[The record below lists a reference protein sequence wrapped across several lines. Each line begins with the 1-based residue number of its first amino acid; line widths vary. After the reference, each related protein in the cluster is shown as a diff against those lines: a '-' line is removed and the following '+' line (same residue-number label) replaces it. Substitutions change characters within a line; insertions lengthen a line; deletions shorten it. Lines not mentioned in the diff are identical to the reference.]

1 MISRLPRPF
10 GRSIM
15 TVVIYLVSASLLPMS
30 LAAQTY
36 KCTDA
41 QGRIAFQQMPCPGK
55 SADANQV
62 AVKPVPLLGGS
73 TAQTVPASH
82 LGVDTGPDPEA
93 TRNQRAPMH
102 QGAPPQYPGQAP
114 NPRGQNNGEMSW
126 CKDRQGQFYPIPPG
140 HSCASGSTALPA
152 GTEPDFSQFN
162 RPQQVIPG
170 SADGIRPAR
179 IQGAYNPSPTLRP
192 QQLSSDDDEA
202 CEQARAN
209 SKRQYDT
216 NRNLSFDQ
224 RSALD
229 EQVRSACN

>member
-1 MISRLPRPF
+1 MNTRPF
-10 GRSIM
+10 FRSSRSTLAI
-15 TVVIYLVSASLLPMS
+15 VICLVSASFLPMP

-41 QGRIAFQQMPCPGK
+41 KGGISFQQMPCPGK

-62 AVKPVPLLGGS
+62 AVKPVPLIGGS
-73 TAQTVPASH
+73 TAQTNPTGNQ
-82 LGVDTGPDPEA
+82 GVDAGPDPG
-93 TRNQRAPMH
+93 TPRFQREPMH
-102 QGAPPQYPGQAP
+102 QGAEPQYPGMP
-114 NPRGQNNGEMSW
+114 PRQRGRNGEVSW
-126 CKDRQGQFYPIPPG
+126 CRDRQGQFYPTAPG
-140 HSCASGSTALPA
+140 QSCASGSTALPA
-152 GTEPDFSQFN
+152 GTEPDFNQFN

-170 SADGIRPAR
+170 SADGMRPTR
-179 IQGAYNPSPTLRP
+179 IQGAYNPDPTLRP
-192 QQLSSDDDEA
+192 QHLSNDDDEA

-229 EQVRSACN
+229 EQVRSVCN